1 MQTTDQ
7 DDIRQAVRETY
18 GKVARVRGIAS
29 GTNPASS
36 CCGPSDISPET
47 NAAVSCGCG
56 GAGATLEQ
64 MSMAIGYSKK
74 DVDDVP
80 EGSNMGLG
88 CGNPV
93 ALASLKPGET
103 VVDLGSGGGFD
114 CFLAA
119 KQVGETGTVIG
130 VDMTPEMI
138 RKATKNVTKGGFK
151 NVEFRLGEIEKIPL
165 KDNFADV
172 VISNCVVNLSPD
184 KPKVFREAYRI
195 LKPGGRLF
203 ISDMLMNRA
212 LPEQIIKSV
221 AGYIGCISGAETKQQ
236 YLEYIKDAGFS
247 DVKIISESF
256 FDMDMIAAF
265 LDSLELEID
274 EICGD
279 EISSVKFAAIK

>member
-1 MQTTDQ
+1 VKPCPGDGQYFFYLKVVLYNQKGGFMNTENIKTL
-7 DDIRQAVRETY
+7 VKENY
-18 GKVARVRGIAS
+18 GKVAEKG
-29 GTNPASS
+29 GF
-36 CCGPSDISPET
+36 
-47 NAAVSCGCG
+47 AVS
-56 GAGATLEQ
+56 AKKASVREN
-64 MSMAIGYSKK
+64 MDRSMELGYS
-74 DVDDVP
+74 DQELDSIP
-80 EGSNMGLG
+80 TEANIGAG

-93 ALASLKPGET
+93 ALASIKKADT
-103 VVDLGSGGGFD
+103 VVDLGSGAGID

-119 KQVGETGTVIG
+119 KRVGESGQVIG

-138 RKATKNVTKGGFK
+138 RKAAENATKGGFE
-151 NVEFRLGEIEKIPL
+151 NVEFKLGEIEKIPL

-172 VISNCVVNLSPD
+172 VISNCVVNLSSD
-184 KPKVFREAYRI
+184 KLEVFREAYRI

-203 ISDMLMNRA
+203 ISDMVMNHT

-221 AGYIGCISGAETKQQ
+221 AGYMGCISEAETKEQ

-256 FDMDMIAAF
+256 FDMDIITAF
-265 LDSLELEID
+265 LDSLELETD